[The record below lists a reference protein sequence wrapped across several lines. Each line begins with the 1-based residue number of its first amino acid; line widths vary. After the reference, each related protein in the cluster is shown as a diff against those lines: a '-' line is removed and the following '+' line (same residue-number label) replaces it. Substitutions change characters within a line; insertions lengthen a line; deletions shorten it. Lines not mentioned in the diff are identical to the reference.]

1 MMAPAADIIATKF
14 GLTNSSVIA
23 MLTSIFVLGYGRR
36 PRYDSAG
43 LLTNLFSIWP
53 DGIGSTE

>member
-23 MLTSIFVLGYGRR
+23 MLTSIFVLGYGGR
-36 PRYDSAG
+36 PRYV
-43 LLTNLFSIWP
+43 LCRLTDHIVQHLARQY
-53 DGIGSTE
+53 